1 MRQSRFCSG
10 PMREN
15 LLLMRRRELP
25 ALCRP
30 ALEPPRALS
39 TGGWPIC
46 EVFACSAA
54 PTEACSPEGIS
65 VPWSLLRRSATP
77 AHCRQSRVARRLS
90 GESFNRASA
99 QSYRITFALVCK
111 LNDLLCDHIG
121 CGIGAVDQ
129 VKSAQCALKGLGH
142 DGDLIWPKRSALQKT
157 TEWHDE
163 PPVVP

>member
-1 MRQSRFCSG
+1 
-10 PMREN
+10 MREN

-65 VPWSLLRRSATP
+65 VPWILLGRSATP
-77 AHCRQSRVARRLS
+77 AHCRQSRVAPGPEIARDRKAKAAQFVS
-90 GESFNRASA
+90 SSF
-99 QSYRITFALVCK
+99 LG
-111 LNDLLCDHIG
+111 LDLLLLHHRLAIARVHQLL
-121 CGIGAVDQ
+121 IVE
-129 VKSAQCALKGLGH
+129 VAQ
-142 DGDLIWPKRSALQKT
+142 DGVEL
-157 TEWHDE
+157 HG
-163 PPVVP
+163 